1 MTMERHIEWTSP
13 AALWDQFNGPTT
25 ESQRRV
31 FRTPA
36 IVRFAT
42 DDFMKDFM
50 SVMENDPRRL
60 SSMLAVPETWRKPAA
75 ETEVPRVQG
84 GLIGT
89 LQRARTA
96 AVRKLEAR
104 QGIVRTNVWNDS
116 PDEHPLKFYQPAHQ
130 RYYLVTA
137 ALICRTVG
145 LPDRALDTTRQEK
158 ATFVIRMLQP
168 PAGTAFNPDPAGS
181 GELAHVNGEW
191 VPVSD
196 GATLVTGETQ
206 YPLSPFTYTEVDGR
220 KRRVF
225 NGLIPVA
232 KREELIAAKTP
243 DPPGTNASPLTP
255 IDGRQMLLKTQVLGP
270 WAALTEVAKLSAKQ
284 VSSTSEPAPDP
295 VERAAAI
302 AAARKIAD
310 EQIQTVSWLILL
322 DLDQWLLDHLSDV
335 RDAVIANS
343 SDGLDGTKL
352 AAWQALQSIQR
363 NGSSLIEGMNAIRPS
378 KNQLETVTSVY
389 RTGASDWPAF
399 PFQFVTADQ
408 VDFTNDAAQRASLET
423 ALVAAL
429 DQPLPGVVPVAP
441 RQIAQ
446 ASATLHRSPWFTV
459 RCVFERPQCS
469 GVKPAVVSDP
479 TASFQMAAFFDS
491 DAPARPV
498 RIAMPADTTPAGLRK
513 FDKNTAFVMSDVL
526 CGQFNAAKNLGFID
540 LVLAVLPFPLH
551 KDLSVTPSPCKTGS
565 EPDGL
570 TCSFSIPIITIC
582 ALILLMII
590 VKLLD
595 IIFFWLPFFQICLP
609 LPKFDAK
616 LEVKAEI
623 SNT

>member
-1 MTMERHIEWTSP
+1 MTMEQHIEWTSP
-13 AALWDQFNGPTT
+13 AALWDQFNGPTA

-36 IVRFAT
+36 ILRFAT
-42 DDFMKDFM
+42 DDFMQDFI
-50 SVMENDPRRL
+50 SVMQNDPRRVAT
-60 SSMLAVPETWRKPAA
+60 MLAVPENWRQPAA
-75 ETEVPRVQG
+75 ETEVPRTRG
-84 GLIGT
+84 GLMGA
-89 LQRARTA
+89 LERARTA
-96 AVRKLEAR
+96 TVRRLEAR
-104 QGIVRTNVWNDS
+104 QGIVRNGAWNEA
-116 PDEHPLKFYQPAHQ
+116 PAERPLKFYQPAHQ

-137 ALICRTVG
+137 ALICRIVG
-145 LPDRALDTTRQEK
+145 LPDRAVDTTRQEK
-158 ATFVIRMLQP
+158 TTFVLRMLQP
-168 PAGTAFNPDPAGS
+168 PATTRFNPDPAAS
-181 GELAHVNGEW
+181 AELAHVNGAW
-191 VPVSD
+191 VPITD
-196 GATLVTGETQ
+196 GATLVAGETQ
-206 YPLSPFTYTEVDGR
+206 YPLSPFTYEEVDGR

-232 KREELIAAKTP
+232 RREELLAAKTP
-243 DPPGTNASPLTP
+243 DPPGTNASPLIP

-270 WAALTEVAKLSAKQ
+270 WAALTDVAKLSAKQ
-284 VSSTSEPAPDP
+284 VAATSEPPPDP
-295 VERAAAI
+295 VARAAAI
-302 AAARKIAD
+302 AAARKIAN

-322 DLDQWLLDHLSDV
+322 DLDQWLLENLSEV
-335 RDAVIANS
+335 HDAVIAGS
-343 SDGLDGTKL
+343 SAGLTGTKL
-352 AAWQALQSIQR
+352 AAWQALQNIQH
-363 NGSSLIEGMNAIRPS
+363 NGSSLIAAMNAIRPS
-378 KNQLETVTSVY
+378 KNQLETVKSVY
-389 RTGASDWPAF
+389 RTGASDWPTF

-408 VDFTNDAAQRASLET
+408 IDFTTDAAQRASLEA

-429 DQPLPGVVPVAP
+429 DQPLPGVVPMAP
-441 RQIAQ
+441 RQVAQ

-459 RCVFERPQCS
+459 RCVFERPECT

-551 KDLSVTPSPCKTGS
+551 KDLSVTPSPCTSGS
-565 EPDGL
+565 DPDGL

-595 IIFFWLPFFQICLP
+595 IIFFWMPFFQICLP

-623 SNT
+623 GN